1 VSASGVTIEEWLQA
15 SVEALRELATT
26 ALGLEGLEVGEVR
39 ESMPA
44 NVGGAFI
51 PLSAEGDS
59 AQVGLAGG
67 PDQRKLVSGALMQMS
82 PDEAADLTNSDV
94 ADAMGE
100 IVNIAAGGIK
110 QRLQPKLGKLTLG
123 LPLFINGQVEA
134 TEKVVTRVADLT
146 MGNISLVLVI
156 VRAREVR

>member
-1 VSASGVTIEEWLQA
+1 MRAAVTIEDWLQA
-15 SVEALRELATT
+15 SVEALREVATT
-26 ALGLEGLEVGEVR
+26 ALGLDGLEVGEVR
-39 ESMPA
+39 ESMPRD
-44 NVGGAFI
+44 VGGAFI
-51 PLSAEGDS
+51 PLSGEHDS

-67 PDQRKLVSGALMQMS
+67 PDERKLISGALMQMS
-82 PDEAADLTNSDV
+82 ADEAAELTNSDV

-110 QRLQPKLGKLTLG
+110 QRLQSRLGSLALG

-146 MGNISLVLVI
+146 MGNHSLVLVI

>member
-1 VSASGVTIEEWLQA
+1 MSAAVTIEDWLQA
-15 SVEALRELATT
+15 SIEALREVATT
-26 ALGLEGLEVGEVR
+26 ALGFEGLEVGEVR
-39 ESMPA
+39 ESMPQD
-44 NVGGAFI
+44 VGGAFI
-51 PLSAEGDS
+51 PLSGEHDS

-67 PDQRKLVSGALMQMS
+67 PDERKLISGALMQMS
-82 PDEAADLTNSDV
+82 ADEAAELTNSDV

-110 QRLQPKLGKLTLG
+110 QRLQSRLGSLALG

-146 MGNISLVLVI
+146 MGNHSLVLVI

>member
-1 VSASGVTIEEWLQA
+1 MSASVTIDDWLQA
-15 SVEALRELATT
+15 SIEALREVATT
-26 ALGLEGLEVGEVR
+26 ALGFDGLEVGEVR
-39 ESMPA
+39 EAMPS

-51 PLSAEGDS
+51 PLSGERDS

-67 PDQRKLVSGALMQMS
+67 ADERKLVCGALMQMS
-82 PDEAADLTNSDV
+82 ADEAADLTTSDV

-110 QRLQPKLGKLTLG
+110 QRLQPKLGALALG

-146 MGNISLVLVI
+146 MGNLSLVLVI

>member
-1 VSASGVTIEEWLQA
+1 MSAAVGIDDWLQA
-15 SVEALRELATT
+15 SIEALREVATT

-39 ESMPA
+39 EAMPE

-51 PLSAEGDS
+51 PLSGENDS

-67 PDQRKLVSGALMQMS
+67 PDERKLVSGALMQMS
-82 PDEAADLTNSDV
+82 PDEAAELTTSDV

-110 QRLQPKLGKLTLG
+110 QRLQPRLGALALG

-134 TEKVVTRVADLT
+134 TEKVITRVADLT
-146 MGNISLVLVI
+146 MGNLSLVLVI